1 MWDCWDLHLRC
12 LIVGLW
18 TVHSPVPADWALW
31 LMLVL
36 SPRLVI
42 LFCSSAT
49 SQPASNSFSSSS
61 WERRVSLTSWL
72 KTWSKALWW
81 WAIGN
86 HEFQVDWLLAPLK
99 WLLEEGEQQVE
110 RLISERLD
118 RSQRTLYTVQIS
130 YSQPS
135 SREWPSVFGNLKNVF
150 CWLIKSHS
158 FQECNPALSCLSRL
172 PRQFPRPEQPNLWW
186 GGKVNR
192 KDISQKFSE
201 F

>member
-1 MWDCWDLHLRC
+1 M
-12 LIVGLW
+12 
-18 TVHSPVPADWALW
+18 S
-31 LMLVL
+31 
-36 SPRLVI
+36 RLKSS
-42 LFCSSAT
+42 LFCYSVFT
-49 SQPASNSFSSSS
+49 WNLFKFNSVWLETGQSE
-61 WERRVSLTSWL
+61 WMSLTSSR
-72 KTWSKALWW
+72 KTWSKEI

-118 RSQRTLYTVQIS
+118 RSQRTLSTVQIS

-135 SREWPSVFGNLKNVF
+135 SREPLSVFGNLKNVF

-192 KDISQKFSE
+192 KEISQKFSE